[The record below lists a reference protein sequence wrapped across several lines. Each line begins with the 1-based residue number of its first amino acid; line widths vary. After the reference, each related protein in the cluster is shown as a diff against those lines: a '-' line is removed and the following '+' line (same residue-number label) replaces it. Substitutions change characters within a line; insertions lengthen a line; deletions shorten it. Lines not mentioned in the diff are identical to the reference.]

1 MAIDNS
7 LKQNKTTI
15 PSLQLFLCTL
25 SFRSCRYSHYT
36 KCIPKGGHL
45 LKHQRILCIKI
56 LRGQTKV
63 YDLKSVCEDHEG
75 HILPRTDEVFDDRQL
90 SVDKWL
96 SLRQIQMGPSCLPI
110 AIEILTHHEDY
121 PSARPSVLGEIT
133 LKWLKTSN
141 GQF

>member
-7 LKQNKTTI
+7 LKQNKTII

-25 SFRSCRYSHYT
+25 GFRSRRHT
-36 KCIPKGGHL
+36 KVHPKRGHL
-45 LKHQRILCIKI
+45 RKCQRMLCIRILW
-56 LRGQTKV
+56 GQTKV